1 MLTILLTALYSVLP
15 PSDKYS
21 KLQEDKVLGIHR
33 IPYSDHSCH
42 SELAEFVSKV
52 KPDTVH
58 PIVKITIPNQER
70 STDVHNNW
78 LNFLPLSCTWR
89 NSVIPQSILQLCKT
103 PQGCSERN
111 EEVSSCFKDK
121 VTENNEM
128 VPFQLTE
135 DESKSSVSG
144 PSQQENHI
152 HVQNSTDT
160 DGLKMFDP
168 KNLEINDLE
177 MCGTASVPRSDE
189 WFSMSDEEMTQIT
202 VGNSI
207 TMPEPQ
213 CSCEKEVLGILANE
227 IDVENMPE
235 LRRPP
240 SQINCLR
247 MTDDEK
253 FNQQQVISKCNSE
266 INSSLL
272 DGDLSQLE
280 CTSECFSL
288 QPPLHSQLEVK
299 KSTNN
304 KINESDNAMDIHEK
318 CKTENSCTVQS
329 LVTEKMR
336 CSTPNTSKNIPFC
349 QFTTEPTP
357 IQRLSQFSSI
367 SDKEREIDDD
377 KDLIIKDCS
386 ENVAFSLQVSPL
398 QLSPDFLDL
407 SMIPNC
413 EHFVPKSNSKIKAI
427 GQAKEIIPVL
437 THINSKASKP
447 LLFGIPPSRKET
459 SFCRKGP
466 PTPKPINPLE
476 PEEKCEET
484 MISYNSLCEAIVSS
498 EIAKHNDK
506 IKKTKTNSTF
516 KCNKKTR
523 ISEQFKHLLVKSH
536 CNLRSDSFCN
546 AIESSRNE
554 CSSSSTVEEESLT
567 QKERSYKVDFNDAF
581 YSNLDFAISS
591 WKESVRSINFK
602 SRPSSKVDP
611 CSSKPSDL
619 QTQSW
624 GDYDWKSIFEK
635 SHSPL
640 KKC

>member
-15 PSDKYS
+15 PSVKYS
-21 KLQEDKVLGIHR
+21 KLQEGKVLGIHH

-58 PIVKITIPNQER
+58 PIVKITIPNHER
-70 STDVHNNW
+70 STDVHNNR

-111 EEVSSCFKDK
+111 EEVSSCFKEK
-121 VTENNEM
+121 VTENKEM

-160 DGLKMFDP
+160 DGLEMFDP
-168 KNLEINDLE
+168 KNLEINALE

-189 WFSMSDEEMTQIT
+189 WFSLSDEEITQIT

-213 CSCEKEVLGILANE
+213 SSCETEVLGILANE
-227 IDVENMPE
+227 VDVENMPE
-235 LRRPP
+235 LRPP

-253 FNQQQVISKCNSE
+253 VKQQQVISKCSSE
-266 INSSLL
+266 INSSSL
-272 DGDLSQLE
+272 DGDLTQLE
-280 CTSECFSL
+280 CTSESLSL
-288 QPPLHSQLEVK
+288 QPSLHSQLEVK

-304 KINESDNAMDIHEK
+304 EINENDNAMEIHEK
-318 CKTENSCTVQS
+318 CKTENSCSVQS

-336 CSTPNTSKNIPFC
+336 CSTPNTSKNIPFF

-357 IQRLSQFSSI
+357 IQRLSQVSSI
-367 SDKEREIDDD
+367 SDKEREKDDD
-377 KDLIIKDCS
+377 KNLIIKDCS
-386 ENVAFSLQVSPL
+386 ENVALSLQVSPL

-413 EHFVPKSNSKIKAI
+413 EHFVPKSNSKINAI
-427 GQAKEIIPVL
+427 AQAKAIIPVL
-437 THINSKASKP
+437 THIKSKASKP
-447 LLFGIPPSRKET
+447 SLFGIPPSREET
-459 SFCRKGP
+459 SSCRKGP

-476 PEEKCEET
+476 LEENCEET

-498 EIAKHNDK
+498 EITKLNSK
-506 IKKTKTNSTF
+506 IKETKTNSTF
-516 KCNKKTR
+516 KCKKKIR
-523 ISEQFKHLLVKSH
+523 ISEQFKHLLVKPH
-536 CNLRSDSFCN
+536 RNLRSDSFCN

-554 CSSSSTVEEESLT
+554 CSSTSTVEEESLT
-567 QKERSYKVDFNDAF
+567 QKERSYKVDFNDDF
-581 YSNLDFAISS
+581 YSNLDFAISR
-591 WKESVRSINFK
+591 WKESVRSVNFK
-602 SRPSSKVDP
+602 SRPSSNVDP
-611 CSSKPSDL
+611 CRTEPSDL
-619 QTQSW
+619 QSW